1 MDNKEKT
8 PGRHNNWPQLGSPQ
22 IEQIRKE
29 KGKKNKTQGMKEI
42 NKKKI
47 CYACEPDNHE
57 IKDRGLGKIYL
68 LLTEQAD
75 E

>member
-42 NKKKI
+42 NKKK
-47 CYACEPDNHE
+47 YAMHVNQ
-57 IKDRGLGKIYL
+57 IIMKSK
-68 LLTEQAD
+68 TVA
-75 E
+75 